1 MHRHRPIASAPR
13 DRAFWIAASVLVVGQ
28 LVAFWMLCSHQVRMA
43 QVRHASAQ
51 VERLAVADCLRYVPN
66 ATLGSCS
73 ARMAPLDN
81 QVAAAARPP
90 RDEGVTPVNYV
101 YH

>member
-1 MHRHRPIASAPR
+1 MHRHRHTASAPR
-13 DRAFWIAASVLVVGQ
+13 DRAFWVAASVLLLGQ

-43 QVRHASAQ
+43 EVRHASAQ

-66 ATLGSCS
+66 ATMGSCT

-81 QVAAAARPP
+81 QVATAGQPA
-90 RDEGVTPVNYV
+90 RDESATPVNYV

>member
-1 MHRHRPIASAPR
+1 MQRHRHTAAAPR
-13 DRAFWIAASVLVVGQ
+13 DRAFWIAASVLVLGQ

-43 QVRHASAQ
+43 EVRHASAQ

-66 ATLGSCS
+66 ATMGSCS

-81 QVAAAARPP
+81 QVATAGQPAPA
-90 RDEGVTPVNYV
+90 ESATPVNYV